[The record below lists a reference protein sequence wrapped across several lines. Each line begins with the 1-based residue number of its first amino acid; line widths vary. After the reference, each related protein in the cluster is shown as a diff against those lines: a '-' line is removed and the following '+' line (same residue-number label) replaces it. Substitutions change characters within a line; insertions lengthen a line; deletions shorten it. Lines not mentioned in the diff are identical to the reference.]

1 MFCSFNC
8 VNFNWHI
15 YCNVNKQLLFF
26 DLVFSIW
33 GKSSAISAHVQK
45 KKKEKKKN
53 RKKKTRKALT
63 SFKCISEEV
72 HLPLWAW
79 NSENSFMVEACDT
92 HKHIFTPYD
101 AFIDAWYAQVHKK
114 NTKQVLPPTH
124 FHCPKLSQHDLL
136 IWQKLTHHEGL
147 WSECSFQPPQES
159 AVQSSA
165 EKRRLEEERW
175 DENAV
180 LKTETECRGRCK
192 ERGRKKRM
200 KERKTN
206 NREGKYAGRK
216 MQCKKLKMTEK
227 YKFHQL
233 RFF

>member
-1 MFCSFNC
+1 MPDM
-8 VNFNWHI
+8 H
-15 YCNVNKQLLFF
+15 
-26 DLVFSIW
+26 
-33 GKSSAISAHVQK
+33 
-45 KKKEKKKN
+45 
-53 RKKKTRKALT
+53 
-63 SFKCISEEV
+63 KC
-72 HLPLWAW
+72 
-79 NSENSFMVEACDT
+79 T
-92 HKHIFTPYD
+92 
-101 AFIDAWYAQVHKK
+101 KK

-206 NREGKYAGRK
+206 NREGKYARQK
-216 MQCKKLKMTEK
+216 DAMQETRWLKSTSFINWGSFKGTWLQVTKNYTTTVVHYVKLKQRL
-227 YKFHQL
+227 YKSKSTL
-233 RFF
+233 KESWIEIYGTLL

>member
-1 MFCSFNC
+1 MHLWGGSPPSVSLELWKFLHGGGLRYTQT
-8 VNFNWHI
+8 HI
-15 YCNVNKQLLFF
+15 HT
-26 DLVFSIW
+26 IW
-33 GKSSAISAHVQK
+33 RVHRCLICRSAQ
-45 KKKEKKKN
+45 
-53 RKKKTRKALT
+53 
-63 SFKCISEEV
+63 
-72 HLPLWAW
+72 
-79 NSENSFMVEACDT
+79 
-92 HKHIFTPYD
+92 
-101 AFIDAWYAQVHKK
+101 K

-165 EKRRLEEERW
+165 EKRWLEEERW

-180 LKTETECRGRCK
+180 LKTETECRERCK

-206 NREGKYAGRK
+206 NREGKYARQK
-216 MQCKKLKMTEK
+216 DAMQETKDDWKVQVSSIEVLLRALGYKYLKTIIPVNSTEITELHNSILWMNSETVRTGIRWK
-227 YKFHQL
+227 YEQNAFGGACL
-233 RFF
+233 LVLWWV